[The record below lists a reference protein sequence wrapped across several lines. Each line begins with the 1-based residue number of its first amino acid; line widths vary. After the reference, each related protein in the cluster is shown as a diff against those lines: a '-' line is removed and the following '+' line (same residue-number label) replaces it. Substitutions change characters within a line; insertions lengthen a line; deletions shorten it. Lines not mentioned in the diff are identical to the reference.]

1 MEEAMRIVASIPV
14 LVLAGLA
21 LAGCNTGAPQG
32 VLPRDPLPPPPSL
45 GGDTARPSAA
55 AGQPDTAVRRRAIS
69 VPARV
74 ETPRPQSPTVE
85 PVMTPGGA
93 GAGIRF

>member
-1 MEEAMRIVASIPV
+1 MRMKASIPV

-21 LAGCNTGAPQG
+21 LAGCNTGAPEG

-45 GGDTARPSAA
+45 GGNASRQSASA
-55 AGQPDTAVRRRAIS
+55 EQPDATVRRRAIS

-74 ETPRPQSPTVE
+74 ETPRPQSPSVE
-85 PVMTPGGA
+85 PVMTPSGA
-93 GAGIRF
+93 GAGFRF